1 MNPQL
6 HSTARNY
13 GEACNLLRSG
23 FVKHVRLN
31 WNIESD
37 EFFRIASDWCD
48 AGAKIKKKAIVSL
61 FRSKAF
67 LFRRR
72 NNKTVMQA
80 SL

>member
-13 GEACNLLRSG
+13 GEASNLLRSG

-48 AGAKIKKKAIVSL
+48 AGAKIKKEGDSFVISL
-61 FRSKAF
+61 KGFPIPPQK
-67 LFRRR
+67 
-72 NNKTVMQA
+72 
-80 SL
+80 